1 MASSTPTQRRG
12 SQSRPTRLHLET
24 GVELHRRTQQ
34 RVDDVRVVVQLL
46 VDHQG
51 KDTHLGSAAVVQLNG
66 ALGVLLLVIPP
77 SSVHAGLA
85 VSLQLLLDLSKAQL
99 NQTNEA
105 DGLGHT
111 GGRQCR
117 QSLQPGGQ
125 AGELVASQVV
135 SARQTHT
142 SGGHQVAKDGKHGDA
157 AVLDLDGTEA
167 VEPLLV
173 GLIQKAQRV
182 PEAQRGLDA
191 DLVLEAHLQGRRGL
205 GHTHLVRGDEGRGAH
220 EGGGEGSELERHLV

>member
-66 ALGVLLLVIPP
+66 ALGVLLLVIPTGGI
-77 SSVHAGLA
+77 HAGLA
-85 VSLQLLLDLSKAQL
+85 VGLQLLLDLGKAQL
-99 NQTNEA
+99 NQANET

-111 GGRQCR
+111 SGRQGG
-117 QSLQPGGQ
+117 QSLQASGQ

-135 SARQTHT
+135 SARQTHA
-142 SGGHQVAKDGKHGDA
+142 SSGHQVAEDGKHGNT
-157 AVLDLDGTEA
+157 AVFDLHGTKA

-173 GLIQKAQRV
+173 SLIQKAQRV
-182 PEAQRGLDA
+182 PEAQRGLHTN
-191 DLVLEAHLQGRRGL
+191 LVLEAHLQSRRGL
-205 GHTHLVRGDEGRGAH
+205 GHAHLVGGDEGRGTH
-220 EGGGEGSELERHLV
+220 QGSGEGGELE

>member
-66 ALGVLLLVIPP
+66 ALGVLLLVIPTGGI
-77 SSVHAGLA
+77 HAGLA
-85 VSLQLLLDLSKAQL
+85 VGLQLLLDLGKAQL
-99 NQTNEA
+99 NQANET

-111 GGRQCR
+111 SGRQGG
-117 QSLQPGGQ
+117 QSLQAGGE
-125 AGELVASQVV
+125 AGELVASKVV
-135 SARQTHT
+135 GARKTDT
-142 SGGHQVAKDGKHGDA
+142 SGGHQVTKDGEHGNA
-157 AVLDLDGTEA
+157 AMLDLHSAEA
-167 VEPLLV
+167 IKALLV
-173 GLIQKAQRV
+173 SLGQQAQRI
-182 PEAQRGLDA
+182 PEAQRGLHTN
-191 DLVLEAHLQGRRGL
+191 LVLEAHLQSRRGL
-205 GHTHLVRGDEGRGAH
+205 GHAHLVGGDEGRGTH
-220 EGGGEGSELERHLV
+220 QGSGEGGELE